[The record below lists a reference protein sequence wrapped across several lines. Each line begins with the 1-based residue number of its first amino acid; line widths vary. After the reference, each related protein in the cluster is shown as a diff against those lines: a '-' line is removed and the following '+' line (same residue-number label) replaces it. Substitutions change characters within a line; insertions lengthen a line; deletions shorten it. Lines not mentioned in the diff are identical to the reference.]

1 MNWPIAF
8 VPVAAIIAVF
18 GIVNKWIDICNPE
31 LPDFP
36 EVLYISDLIAVA
48 AAEPPCDLD
57 KEELPLSPHVQRPP
71 REPGS
76 SFLHRLGAAIVFYY
90 FTAGL
95 LFAILFTRGGPRW
108 KH

>member
-8 VPVAAIIAVF
+8 VLVAAIIAVS
-18 GIVNKWIDICNPE
+18 GLVNKWIDICNPE

-57 KEELPLSPHVQRPP
+57 KEELPL
-71 REPGS
+71 
-76 SFLHRLGAAIVFYY
+76 
-90 FTAGL
+90 
-95 LFAILFTRGGPRW
+95 
-108 KH
+108 